1 MEPMLG
7 LSHTFEH
14 VYVIELV
21 RSCVR
26 SHVIGFWWAHIGPI
40 WWLYWAYAWPM
51 LSKKYLHFIGLMFK
65 QFQPRPKT
73 QT

>member
-26 SHVIGFWWAHIGPI
+26 SHVIGFWWAHIGPYGGSI
-40 WWLYWAYAWPM
+40 GPMLGLCLAYVEQKIPSFHWAYVQTI
-51 LSKKYLHFIGLMFK
+51 S
-65 QFQPRPKT
+65 T